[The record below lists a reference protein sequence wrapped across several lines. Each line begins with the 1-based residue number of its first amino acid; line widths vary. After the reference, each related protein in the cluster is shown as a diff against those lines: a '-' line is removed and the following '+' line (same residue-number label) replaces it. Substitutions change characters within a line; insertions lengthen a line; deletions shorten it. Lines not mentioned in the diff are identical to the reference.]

1 MTTPRR
7 QLEVKLGPVI
17 VLLARLPKIVPF
29 LVVLGLLLGGL
40 LLKGVAGA
48 LLILVLAALLGV
60 LLLLAWPALP
70 QQARVVRLAVVVI
83 LAIRAVTFL

>member
-40 LLKGVAGA
+40 LLQGIAGA
-48 LLILVLAALLGV
+48 ALLLVLAALLGV
-60 LLLLAWPALP
+60 LLYLAWPVLP
-70 QQARVVRLAVVVI
+70 RQSRVVRIGVVAVFV
-83 LAIRAVTFL
+83 IRAVGFL

>member
-17 VLLARLPKIVPF
+17 VLLARLPRIVPF

-40 LLKGVAGA
+40 LLQGIAGA
-48 LLILVLAALLGV
+48 VLLMLLAGLLG
-60 LLLLAWPALP
+60 LLVYLAWPALP
-70 QQARVVRLAVVVI
+70 AQSRVIRLIVVLVFVGK
-83 LAIRAVTFL
+83 AISFL

>member
-17 VLLARLPKIVPF
+17 VLLARLPRIVPF

-40 LLKGVAGA
+40 LLQGVAGA
-48 LLILVLAALLGV
+48 LLLLVLSALLGV
-60 LLLLAWPALP
+60 LLSLAWPALP
-70 QQARVVRLAVVVI
+70 ERARLIRLAVVVV
-83 LAIRAVTFL
+83 LAVRAVLFL